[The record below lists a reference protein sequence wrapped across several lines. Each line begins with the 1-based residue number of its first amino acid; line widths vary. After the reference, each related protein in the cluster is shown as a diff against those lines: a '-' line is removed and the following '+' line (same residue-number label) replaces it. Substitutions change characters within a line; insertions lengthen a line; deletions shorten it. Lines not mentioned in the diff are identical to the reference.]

1 MVHRGGGVTREAS
14 ERLPMCWGE
23 HTRLPGAGGKSERVR
38 APFVQATMRV
48 QRYPGRGLAVFREP
62 QYRQV
67 DQPGDKP
74 GSRPQ
79 PG

>member
-1 MVHRGGGVTREAS
+1 MVHRGCGVTREAS
-14 ERLPMCWGE
+14 ERSPMCWGE
-23 HTRLPGAGGKSERVR
+23 HARLPGAGGKSERVH

-48 QRYPGRGLAVFREP
+48 QRCPARGLAVFREP